1 MAPDHQDRQ
10 QAREARRAER
20 ARRRAARRARRER
33 GEAEEPKERVLHTR
47 ISHQLAEEIR
57 QVADELRVPVSN
69 LVRNVLEEA
78 FSVVETVSE
87 NVGELLEDIL
97 DEAEAARDRYRSRS
111 ERWEEPAAAPAPGEP
126 PAAPA
131 APAPPAGPARPEF
144 ADVLGWQALVLN
156 RNALCADCGVS
167 VERGERG
174 FVGLGGA
181 GSPVLCRDCGEARS

>member
-1 MAPDHQDRQ
+1 MAPEIHDRQ

-20 ARRRAARRARRER
+20 ARRRAARRARREQ
-33 GEAEEPKERVLHTR
+33 GQAEEPKERVLHTR

-111 ERWEEPAAAPAPGEP
+111 ERWEEPAAPPVPPAPAPAP
-126 PAAPA
+126 APA
-131 APAPPAGPARPEF
+131 APARPEF
-144 ADVLGWQALVLN
+144 PDVLGWQALVMN
-156 RNALCADCGVS
+156 RSALCADCGVS
-167 VERGERG
+167 IERGERG
-174 FVGLGGA
+174 FVGVGGA
-181 GSPVLCRDCGEARS
+181 ASPVLCRDCGDARS